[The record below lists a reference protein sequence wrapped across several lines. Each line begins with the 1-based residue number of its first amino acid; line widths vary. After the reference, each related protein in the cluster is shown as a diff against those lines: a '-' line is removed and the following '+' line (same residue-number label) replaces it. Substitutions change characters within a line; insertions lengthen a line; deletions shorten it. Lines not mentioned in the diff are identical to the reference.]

1 MDKILQSIASKSSIV
16 LTTGQY
22 AIDEVQAKE
31 MLFGYLFKITATI
44 NNVQYE
50 GLVYVDSASG
60 ENSLI
65 NWKVKLARNGC

>member
-1 MDKILQSIASKSSIV
+1 
-16 LTTGQY
+16 
-22 AIDEVQAKE
+22 

-50 GLVYVDSASG
+50 GLAYVDSASG

-65 NWKVKLARNGC
+65 NWRVKLAGNGC